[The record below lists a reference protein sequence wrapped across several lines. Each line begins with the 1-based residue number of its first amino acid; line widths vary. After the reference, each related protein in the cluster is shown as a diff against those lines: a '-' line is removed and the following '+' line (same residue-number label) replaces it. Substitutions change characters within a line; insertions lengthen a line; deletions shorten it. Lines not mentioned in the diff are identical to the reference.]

1 MAAVAVSGESDLE
14 TTDQTPVADGFR
26 PHDLPPRRAAVI
38 VALVGL
44 VVTLSVSGTAWTLN
58 RHNEHRLLQ
67 VQTRQAAAVLSL
79 AIVSLQGTLDTA
91 LQIERV
97 TGGSTTEFN
106 QFAASYVGPGLPF
119 VSAVLFRSN
128 GATWQPVAVV
138 GSRPLMA
145 SSSPQAQAFLSKA
158 TKSATFVVAAMP
170 ANSPRRVGFAI
181 ASPKDPATAVYVERA
196 IPINRVVPVESSS
209 AFSELNFATYLGH
222 TTSTFALA
230 TTDLSLS
237 QLPITGDSVR
247 VTIPFGDSSIT
258 LVTAPRG
265 PLGGAMGGAL
275 PFILLVGGLLLT
287 LGATVM
293 TYQLVKRRHT
303 AELDAQT
310 IATLYQQLDG
320 LFDEQLSISETLQR
334 ALLPQRNPVVPNLEI
349 GSRFLAGADGVEIGG
364 DWFSL
369 TDIDERHFA
378 FAVGDVSGKGVD
390 AAAIM
395 ARLRFTIR
403 AYLTEGHPPDVVLE
417 MCSRQLSVN
426 RDGHIAT
433 VLIGVGDTE
442 SGVVTMANAG
452 HLNPLQVAGTTAS
465 FLRTDVGL
473 PLGVSSGPYATTTV
487 QLANGSALVA
497 FTDGLVERRGE
508 NIDVGMERLMHAASS
523 ERLPTIDDLLTHIIS
538 TLGAAGSED
547 DIAVLAFRW
556 TQPEASDAQPP
567 ELDPPEASQA
577 QSTELDPVD

>member
-1 MAAVAVSGESDLE
+1 MAAVAASDESDPE
-14 TTDQTPVADGFR
+14 AMDQTPVADGSR
-26 PHDLPPRRAAVI
+26 LHGLPPRRAAVI

-44 VVTLSVSGTAWTLN
+44 VVTISVSGTAWTLN
-58 RHNEHRLLQ
+58 RHNEHRLLE
-67 VQTRQAAAVLSL
+67 VQTRQAAAVLS
-79 AIVSLQGTLDTA
+79 ATIVSLQGTLDTA

-97 TGGSTTEFN
+97 TGGSTSEFN
-106 QFAASYVGPGLPF
+106 QFAASYVGPRLPF

-138 GSRPLMA
+138 GSYPLMA
-145 SSSPQAQAFLSKA
+145 SSSPQAQALVRKA
-158 TKSATFVVAAMP
+158 TMSSTFVVAAVP
-170 ANSPRRVGFAI
+170 ASNPRRVGYAI
-181 ASPKDPATAVYVERA
+181 ANPKEPSTVVYVERA
-196 IPINRVVPVESSS
+196 IPIDRVVPVESTS
-209 AFSELNFATYLGH
+209 AFSELDFATYFGR
-222 TTSTFALA
+222 TTSTSALA
-230 TTDLSLS
+230 TTDLPLAH
-237 QLPITGDSVR
+237 LPITGDSVR
-247 VTIPFGDSSIT
+247 VTIPFGDSSVT
-258 LVTAPRG
+258 LVTAPHG
-265 PLGGAMGGAL
+265 PLGGALGGAL
-275 PFILLVGGLLLT
+275 PLVLLVGGLVLT
-287 LGATVM
+287 LGATAV
-293 TYQLVKRRHT
+293 TYQLVRRRHS
-303 AELDAQT
+303 AEQDALT

-369 TDIDERHFA
+369 IDIDERHFA

-403 AYLTEGHPPDVVLE
+403 AYLTEGHPPDAVLE

-426 RDGHIAT
+426 RDGHMAT
-433 VLIGVGDTE
+433 VLIGVGNTE

-452 HLNPLQVAGTTAS
+452 HLNPLRIDGTTAT

-473 PLGVSSGPYATTTV
+473 PLGVAAGPYTTTTV
-487 QLANGSALVA
+487 QLANGSALVT

-508 NIDVGMERLMHAASS
+508 NIDVGMARLMQAAS
-523 ERLPTIDDLLTHIIS
+523 ERVPTIDDLLTRLIS
-538 TLGAAGSED
+538 TLGTSGSDD

-556 TQPEASDAQPP
+556 TQPEPSDAQPTEP
-567 ELDPPEASQA
+567 DPPEASDSQP
-577 QSTELDPVD
+577 TELDPVD